1 MRPVRAEVEVWHLS
15 LRVPGQH
22 STLASNLRLRREGGS
37 QPLLLKWL
45 ATFPS
50 CFIFLKRNLTGKLG
64 LVGARGRWSSL
75 ALCEPRCGP
84 QFRTIAPSYLQ
95 LSQRRAMRRCSFMP
109 LVGAPR
115 WVGARALKS
124 CYPIWMFHTLISLCQ
139 HKKVGKRSR
148 TDEADSEED
157 SSPVMYGRF
166 FVIKSSSAERTI
178 SKLSPFALE
187 KSLKAAIG
195 TAKGVKRLWD
205 GNILV
210 EVASAADS
218 QNIMKL

>member
-1 MRPVRAEVEVWHLS
+1 MRTQPPAHCLWALVSEVPRNQRTDRPTWKGQNAMSPPRPLPKFCVSHPVCRRMRPVRAEVEAWHLS
-15 LRVPGQH
+15 LEIPGQH

-50 CFIFLKRNLTGKLG
+50 CFVFLKRNLAGKLG

-124 CYPIWMFHTLISLCQ
+124 SYPNMDVPYSDKSVSPQKGWKTIQ
-139 HKKVGKRSR
+139 DGR
-148 TDEADSEED
+148 T
-157 SSPVMYGRF
+157 G
-166 FVIKSSSAERTI
+166 
-178 SKLSPFALE
+178 L
-187 KSLKAAIG
+187 
-195 TAKGVKRLWD
+195 
-205 GNILV
+205 
-210 EVASAADS
+210 
-218 QNIMKL
+218 